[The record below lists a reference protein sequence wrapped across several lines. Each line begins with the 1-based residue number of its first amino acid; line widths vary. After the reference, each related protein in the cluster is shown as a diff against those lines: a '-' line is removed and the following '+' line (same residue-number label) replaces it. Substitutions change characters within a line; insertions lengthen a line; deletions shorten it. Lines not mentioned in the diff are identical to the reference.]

1 MSFGE
6 VCVMCKY
13 SCVIDEFVGVEFEDE
28 KGGKE
33 CGNVEG
39 DCVGLCYDE

>member
-1 MSFGE
+1 
-6 VCVMCKY
+6 
-13 SCVIDEFVGVEFEDE
+13 VIDEFVGAEFEDE

-39 DCVGLCYDE
+39 DRVGLRHDER